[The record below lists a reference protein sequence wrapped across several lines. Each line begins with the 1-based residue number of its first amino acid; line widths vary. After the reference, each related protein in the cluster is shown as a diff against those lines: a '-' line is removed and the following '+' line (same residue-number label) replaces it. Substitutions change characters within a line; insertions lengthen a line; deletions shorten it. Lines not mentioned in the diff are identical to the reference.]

1 MLKGTK
7 SASGQSRGGANE
19 CSDASRA
26 ELEAFAASASEQIA
40 ALQARV
46 RELEDLS
53 ERDELTGLTNRRG
66 LKTYLRRATSRSTR
80 SGREGV
86 VAFFDLD
93 GFKQINDRFGH
104 DAGDTALRVV
114 AEVLRGGVRASDA
127 VARLGGDEFVVVLEN
142 VGAEDGRARLE
153 CLRAEIES
161 RAVVARGER
170 VGLRASFGWSTFG
183 RGRDALRAL
192 TMADEEMYG
201 EKSRRTQQRQAA

>member
-7 SASGQSRGGANE
+7 SASDQSRGGANE

-104 DAGDTALRVV
+104 DAGTRRSGSWRRCCEGESARPT
-114 AEVLRGGVRASDA
+114 RSPASEA
-127 VARLGGDEFVVVLEN
+127 TSSWSS
-142 VGAEDGRARLE
+142 
-153 CLRAEIES
+153 S
-161 RAVVARGER
+161 R
-170 VGLRASFGWSTFG
+170 T
-183 RGRDALRAL
+183 
-192 TMADEEMYG
+192 
-201 EKSRRTQQRQAA
+201 